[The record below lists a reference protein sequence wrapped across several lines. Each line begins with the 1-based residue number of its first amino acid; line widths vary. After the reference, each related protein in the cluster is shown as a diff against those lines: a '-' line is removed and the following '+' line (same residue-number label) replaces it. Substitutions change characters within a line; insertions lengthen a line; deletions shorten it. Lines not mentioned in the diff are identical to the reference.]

1 MTEQEQA
8 NGQIRIAEKQVHDIV
23 ENAGDAII
31 MIDECGVVEAFNA
44 AAERLFGYGDGEVIG
59 QNVRML
65 MPEPYN
71 GDHDGHL
78 AQYVPKGNSGGV
90 ETRREVAGRRK
101 DGTEFPMDCAVSEM
115 AAGEGERERKGFIGI
130 VRDLTERKHVGEDG
144 TGFVV
149 NGARRDV
156 GPDPAAHIHR
166 FAVKESDN
174 RISFLD
180 VNEIDWIEGARD
192 YVRLHSGARSH
203 LVRSTMNSLSQKLD
217 PIAFLRIHRSSIVR
231 IDAIKELSP
240 LFHGDYAVILHDG
253 TELRLSRRYLRQAH
267 GVLGFGF

>member
-8 NGQIRIAEKQVHDIV
+8 DGQIRIAEKQVRDLV

-31 MIDECGVVEAFNA
+31 MIDEHGVVEAFNA
-44 AAERLFGYGDGEVIG
+44 AAVRLFGYGAGEVIG
-59 QNVRML
+59 KNVKML
-65 MPEPYN
+65 MPESYRSE
-71 GDHDGHL
+71 HDGHM
-78 AQYVPKGNSGGV
+78 ARYVREGKLGVV
-90 ETRREVAGRRK
+90 ETRRKVAGRRK

-115 AAGEGERERKGFIGI
+115 AVGERKGFIGI
-130 VRDLTERKHVGEDG
+130 IRDLTQRKHVGEDG

-149 NGARRDV
+149 NGARRDTV
-156 GPDPAAHIHR
+156 PDSPAYIHR
-166 FAVKESDN
+166 FAVKDSDN
-174 RISFLD
+174 RIFFLD
-180 VNEIDWIEGARD
+180 VNEVDWIEGARD
-192 YVRLHSGARSH
+192 YVRLHNGARSH
-203 LVRSTMNSLSQKLD
+203 LVRSTMNSVSQELD
-217 PIAFLRIHRSSIVR
+217 PSAFLRIHRSAIVR

>member
-8 NGQIRIAEKQVHDIV
+8 DGQIRIAEKQVRDIV

-31 MIDECGVVEAFNA
+31 MIDEHGVVEAFNA
-44 AAERLFGYGDGEVIG
+44 AAESLFGHDAGEVIG
-59 QNVRML
+59 QNVKML
-65 MPEPYN
+65 MPEPYRSE
-71 GDHDGHL
+71 HDGHL
-78 AQYVPKGNSGGV
+78 ARYARNGKSGVV

-101 DGTEFPMDCAVSEM
+101 DGTEFPMDCVVSEM
-115 AAGEGERERKGFIGI
+115 AVGERKGFIGM

-144 TGFVV
+144 TGFVAS
-149 NGARRDV
+149 GASRDIV
-156 GPDPAAHIHR
+156 PDSAAYIHR
-166 FAVKESDN
+166 FAVKDNDN
-174 RISFLD
+174 RIFFLD
-180 VNEIDWIEGARD
+180 VNEVDWIEGARD

-203 LVRSTMNSLSQKLD
+203 LVRSTMNSISQKLN
-217 PIAFLRIHRSSIVR
+217 PSAFIRIHRSVIVR

-240 LFHGDYAVILHDG
+240 LFHGDYAVMLHDG

>member
-8 NGQIRIAEKQVHDIV
+8 GRQIRIAEKQVHDIV

-31 MIDECGVVEAFNA
+31 MIDEHGVVEAFNA

-59 QNVRML
+59 QNVKML
-65 MPEPYN
+65 MPEPYR
-71 GDHDGHL
+71 GEHDGHL
-78 AQYVPKGNSGGV
+78 ARYVREGKSGVVG
-90 ETRREVAGRRK
+90 TRYEVAGRRK

-115 AAGEGERERKGFIGI
+115 AVGERKGFIGI
-130 VRDLTERKHVGEDG
+130 VRDLTERKHAGEDG

-149 NGARRDV
+149 NGAGRDTV
-156 GPDPAAHIHR
+156 PDSAAYIHR
-166 FAVKESDN
+166 FAVKDN
-174 RISFLD
+174 GDRIFFLD
-180 VNEIDWIEGARD
+180 VNEVDWIEGARD
-192 YVRLHSGARSH
+192 YVRLHNGARSH
-203 LVRSTMNSLSQKLD
+203 LVRSTMNSISQSLD
-217 PIAFLRIHRSSIVR
+217 PSAFIRIHRSAIAR